1 MVSLTKSF
9 ILKLEKNP
17 LEILKELTVEDVVLI
32 IQKANHA
39 YYNTAK
45 PLFTDQ
51 IFDLIKSYLE
61 ELQPN
66 HPALKHIGSKVKQGV
81 KSKLPFFMGSLDKI
95 KNEQKVFDSWK
106 NKYHGCYVVSD
117 KLDGNSGLLHFQ
129 PNQEPKLYTR
139 GNGVEG
145 QNITHI
151 LPFLKNMTPLHS
163 FPYEV
168 AIRGELVISKEDF
181 EGLGKNQGANARNTV
196 AGLLNS
202 VIPDLQVA
210 RVTSFVA
217 YEVVFPAMLP
227 SQQMKFIKEEAK
239 IDCVHFHSW
248 KNNELSLD
256 SLSNELLQRRKK
268 SPYEID
274 GIVVVHDAFNTRSNQ
289 NPEHAFAFK
298 SVITMDKAEVIVSK
312 VEWNMSKD
320 GVFVPVVHFTP
331 VQLDGVVITKA
342 HGFNAKYILD
352 NSLGA
357 GAVIIV
363 MRSGAVIP
371 YIVETIKKA
380 PHPDMPDTP
389 YKWNKTSVD
398 IVLKDTENNTELKM
412 KNIQYFFEKIEVRG
426 LSSGLI
432 KKLYNGGFKSVGD
445 VLHITADDMVK
456 VEGFQKALATKLYLA
471 IQERVKTLDIYTVMD
486 ASNVLGRGFGYKKI
500 KLICDAIPRII
511 EHQYIPSLQELVQLK
526 GVEETTAKQFITN
539 IPLVFKF
546 IKDNKIDILDKAT
559 SDAGQTSSS
568 QYGKDF
574 VNGKTFVF
582 SGIRD
587 TNIEEFIEVHG
598 GKVASSVTK
607 NTSLLVVKT
616 IDADTTKTTKAKTL
630 SIPLMTMDDLKGEIE
645 K

>member
-1 MVSLTKSF
+1 MVNLTKSF
-9 ILKLEKNP
+9 IAKLEKNP
-17 LEILKELTVEDVVLI
+17 LEILKGLTVEEVVLI
-32 IQKANHA
+32 VQKANHA
-39 YYNTAK
+39 YYNTGK

-66 HPALKHIGSKVKQGV
+66 HPALKFVGSKVNQGV
-81 KSKLPFFMGSLDKI
+81 KSKLPFYMGSLDKI
-95 KNEQKVFDSWK
+95 KNEHKMFETWK
-106 NKYHGCYVVSD
+106 NKFKGDYVVSD

-145 QNITHI
+145 QNITHL
-151 LPFLKNMTPLHS
+151 LPFLKNMKSLCS

-168 AIRGELVISKEDF
+168 AIRGELIISKTDF
-181 EGLGKNQGANARNTV
+181 QSLGKNKGANARNTV
-196 AGLLNS
+196 AGLLNA

-217 YEVVFPAMLP
+217 YEVVFPIMIPL
-227 SQQMKFIKEEAK
+227 QQMKFIQEEAK
-239 IDCVHFHSW
+239 IDCVDFHSW
-248 KNNELSLD
+248 KYNELTLD
-256 SLSNELLQRRKK
+256 SLSNELLFRRKK

-274 GIVVVHDAFNTRSNQ
+274 GIVVVHDAIHTKSNE
-289 NPEHAFAFK
+289 NPEYAFAFK

-342 HGFNAKYILD
+342 HGFNAKYIVD

-371 YIVETIKKA
+371 YIVETIVKA
-380 PHPDMPDTP
+380 SHPDMPCTP
-389 YKWNKTSVD
+389 YKWNKTRID
-398 IVLKDTENNTELKM
+398 IVLEDKDNNEELKM
-412 KNIQYFFEKIEVRG
+412 KNIQYFFEKIDVRG
-426 LSSGLI
+426 LSSGLV
-432 KKLYNGGFKSVGD
+432 KKLYTAGFTSVGD
-445 VLHITADDMVK
+445 ILNVSIDDMVK
-456 VEGFQKALATKLYLA
+456 VEGFQKALASKLFSA
-471 IQERVKTLDIYTVMD
+471 IQDKVKTLDMYTVMD

-500 KLICDAIPRII
+500 KLICDAFPRILG
-511 EHQYIPSLQELVQLK
+511 EQYIPSLQELVELK

-539 IPLVFKF
+539 IPSVFKF
-546 IKDNKIDILDKAT
+546 IRDNKINILSKAVGDT
-559 SDAGQTSSS
+559 QTSSS
-568 QYGKDF
+568 QYGREF
-574 VNGKTFVF
+574 VKNKTFVF

-587 TNIEEFIEVHG
+587 TNVEEFIEVNG

-607 NTSLLVVKT
+607 NTTLVVVKT
-616 IDADTTKTTKAKTL
+616 IDADTTKTTKAKAL